1 MDEPELVIDAT
12 EYARQIGLER
22 LVPGRYSAL
31 LVANLI
37 GGALSGVQNPAKIV
51 REIRQLE
58 QGQLGRFKKPIQ
70 NRHPPLKGLWHK
82 HYQQDGLRSYARNV
96 EQGLKRLGIPFFA
109 EKIREA
115 EAAGEERYLQPED
128 VPALVDDIVEGNRQ
142 RLASRQELTGEWLIF
157 AKHAGQNYY
166 LTTAF
171 HDATTH
177 DRVRQQIDAV
187 CCVEFPFLV
196 DLLANA

>member
-1 MDEPELVIDAT
+1 MDESELAIDSL
-12 EYARQIGLER
+12 EFARRIGLEQ
-22 LVPGRYSAL
+22 LVSGRYSTL

-58 QGQLGRFKKPIQ
+58 QGQLGGFKAPIQ

-82 HYQQDGLRSYARNV
+82 HYQQDGLGSLALNV
-96 EQGLKRLGIPFFA
+96 QKGLGRFGIPFFD
-109 EKIREA
+109 EMIREA
-115 EAAGEERYLQPED
+115 EAASEERYLDAED
-128 VPALVDDIVEGNRQ
+128 VPALVDDIVRGNRQ
-142 RLASRQELTGEWLIF
+142 RLASQQALTGEWLIF
-157 AKHAGQNYY
+157 AKHEGQNYY

-196 DLLANA
+196 DLLAKA